1 MWLPVLLLVGDV
13 NLVISGAA
21 SGIPFAGFGIQRVS
35 GTAAAQECDVGRERE
50 GECAM
55 GVGGGCQSKVGQR
68 KEGPALGAVAGIE
81 VLFRND
87 QTCFAIPFFY
97 FYQFHANIVGEAVFL
112 ENSCGVI
119 LL

>member
-1 MWLPVLLLVGDV
+1 
-13 NLVISGAA
+13 
-21 SGIPFAGFGIQRVS
+21 
-35 GTAAAQECDVGRERE
+35 
-50 GECAM
+50 M

-68 KEGPALGAVAGIE
+68 KEGSALGAVAGIE

-87 QTCFAIPFFY
+87 QTCFAIPLFY